1 MKINIESSRL
11 CMRQINASDESFF
24 KALHSDNRVT
34 HLCFDVPTDAE
45 IHQKFIQRLPPWH
58 VSASHWLCLT
68 IVEKETG
75 KKVGITGF
83 IIDGNKA
90 EVGYLLTPECHGFG
104 FATESLQALLN
115 WAQFHLPDIAFEATV
130 TYGNT
135 QSERVL
141 SKCGFT
147 LVKRVP
153 DAYMIDGQWHD
164 DMIYAL

>member
-1 MKINIESSRL
+1 MKIRIESRRL
-11 CMRQINASDESFF
+11 SMRQLNNSDASFF
-24 KALHSDNRVT
+24 KALHRNKRVT
-34 HLCFDVPTDAE
+34 HLCFDTPTDAE
-45 IHQKFIQRLPPWH
+45 IHQRFLHRLPAWH
-58 VSASHWLCLT
+58 ITASHWLCLT

-90 EVGYLLTPECHGFG
+90 EVGYLLTPECHGYG

-115 WAQFHLPDIAFEATV
+115 WAQLHLSYVAFEATV
-130 TYGNT
+130 TDGNT

-147 LVKRVP
+147 QVKRVP
-153 DAYMIDGQWHD
+153 DAYMIDGQRYD
-164 DMIYAL
+164 DVIYAL